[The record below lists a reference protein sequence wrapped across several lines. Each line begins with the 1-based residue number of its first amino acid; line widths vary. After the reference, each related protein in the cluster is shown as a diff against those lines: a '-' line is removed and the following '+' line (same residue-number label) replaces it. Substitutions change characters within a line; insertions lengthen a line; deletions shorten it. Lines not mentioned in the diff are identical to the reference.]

1 MAASAVL
8 TERPGTRAGL
18 GKMAWIY
25 GLFFVS
31 GCPALIYQIVW
42 QRALFAIYG
51 INIQSVTIVVAA
63 FMLGLGIGSVIG
75 GRVSRIERLRALP
88 VFGCIE
94 LCIGA
99 YGLVSLGVFRLAG
112 AYTAGASLG
121 AVAVLAFLLV
131 LIPTVLMGGTLPFLV
146 AHFVRVSGNVGS
158 AVGMLYFVNTLGS
171 AFACMLCARFL
182 MNSMGESGSVAVAA
196 ALNGTVG
203 LTAFLLAV
211 GTPQRELETI
221 EAPEEPAAGGKLLA
235 FPVAILLAALC
246 GFISLSYEIVWYRA
260 YSFVTATRASSFALL
275 LAAYLEGI
283 AMGSLVSK
291 AICLRRTMKAE
302 SQLRIVGGLAIGAN
316 VLGFLVV
323 PLMARMVQHVHYV
336 MSLPL
341 VAVSAALLG
350 ALFPLTTH
358 LAVAPDGLAGSR
370 TSLLYLANIIGSTVG
385 TALVGFVLMDYWS
398 IRGISVFLL
407 VLGLALGGAIYG
419 STLRGTR
426 RYAAWGGAFAAALAG
441 ILSAGPLFDRTYER
455 MLFKSDYAAGYR
467 FAHLLESKS
476 GVVAVGP
483 DGSVFGGG
491 IYDGRFHTSLVNDT
505 NALFR
510 AYAISAF
517 HPAPKEVLMVGLA
530 SGSWA
535 QVIVNNP
542 AVEHLTVVEINP
554 DYLKLI
560 PQYPEVASILH
571 NPKITIEIDDGRRW
585 LFRHQERRFD
595 LVVMNTTFNWR
606 AHTTNLLSVEFLQL
620 VRKHLRD
627 GGMLY
632 YNTTGSEDVLLTGLS
647 QFPYALRILNF
658 LALSDRPIQIDK
670 EAWRRALVS
679 YRLDGMPVLD
689 MTRPQDRA
697 GLEEVLATA
706 DSLNAPADAASASM
720 EYGPTIRERC
730 RNHRIITDDNMGT
743 EWYVN

>member
-8 TERPGTRAGL
+8 TARPGTQAGL

-51 INIQSVTIVVAA
+51 VNIQSVTIVVAA
-63 FMLGLGIGSVIG
+63 FMLGLGIGSLLG
-75 GRVSRIERLRALP
+75 GWISRIERLPALP

-99 YGLVSLGVFRLAG
+99 YGLASLRVFHLAG

-158 AVGMLYFVNTLGS
+158 AVGMLYCVNTLGS

-182 MNSMGESGSVAVAA
+182 MNAMGESGSVSVAA
-196 ALNGTVG
+196 ALNIAVG
-203 LTAFLLAV
+203 LTAFLLAF
-211 GTPQRELETI
+211 GTPQRQREATEAS
-221 EAPEEPAAGGKLLA
+221 EERAPEGKLLA
-235 FPVAILLAALC
+235 FPVALLLAGLC

-260 YSFVTATRASSFALL
+260 YSFVTATRASAFALL

-283 AMGSLVSK
+283 AVGSLFSK
-291 AICLRRTMKAE
+291 AMCMRVAMKTDTRLRM
-302 SQLRIVGGLAIGAN
+302 VGGLVMAAN
-316 VLGFLVV
+316 LCGFLVV
-323 PLMARMVQHVHYV
+323 PLMARIVQHVHYL
-336 MSLPL
+336 MSLPM
-341 VAVSAALLG
+341 VAVSAGLLG

-358 LAVAPDGLAGSR
+358 LAVAPDGRAGSR
-370 TSLLYLANIIGSTVG
+370 TSLLYLANIIGSTGG

-398 IRGISVFLL
+398 MRGISVFLL
-407 VLGLALGGAIYG
+407 VVGLALGGAIYA
-419 STLRGTR
+419 STLQGVR
-426 RYAAWGGAFAAALAG
+426 RTAAWGGAAAAALAG
-441 ILSAGPLFDRTYER
+441 IVSAGPLFDLTYER
-455 MLFKSDYAAGYR
+455 MLFKSNYAAGYR

-483 DGSVFGGG
+483 DGTVFGGG
-491 IYDGRFHTSLVNDT
+491 VYDGRFHTSLVDDT
-505 NALFR
+505 NGLLR

-535 QVIVNNP
+535 QVIANNP
-542 AVEHLTVVEINP
+542 AVEHMTIVEISP

-560 PQYPEVASILH
+560 PQYPEVASILQ
-571 NPKITIEIDDGRRW
+571 NPKVTIEIDDGRRW

-595 LVVMNTTFNWR
+595 LVVINTTFNWR
-606 AHTTNLLSVEFLQL
+606 AHVTNLLSVEFLQL
-620 VRKHLRD
+620 VRRHLRD
-627 GGMLY
+627 GGVFY
-632 YNTTGSEDVLLTGLS
+632 YNTTGSEEVLVTGTS
-647 QFPYALRILNF
+647 QFRYALRVVNF
-658 LALSDRPIQIDK
+658 LALSDRPIQVDK

-679 YRLDGMPVLD
+679 YRVDGKPVLD
-689 MTRPQDRA
+689 MTRPLDRA
-697 GLEEVLATA
+697 RLEQVLATA
-706 DSLNAPADAASASM
+706 DSLNGTADPASGTM
-720 EYGPTIRERC
+720 EYGPTIRARC
-730 RNHRIITDDNMGT
+730 RGKRIITDDNMGT
-743 EWYVN
+743 EWYLN